1 MPATDRTAVL
11 FPGQGSQTDDMRAI
25 AEDVRP
31 DLVTLAREVVGEDP
45 FDRVDDGTRFQQ
57 PAIFCAS
64 VAGFDTLDVTPA
76 AAAGHSLCEFGALA
90 AAGAINVE
98 DALRL
103 VALRGSVMD
112 AAAQEGPPG
121 GMLAVLKGKPGQ
133 SEAIARAADV
143 VVANDNAPGQVVLS
157 GPVEAL
163 EVAAAAAERDG
174 LRAMRLPVSGSF
186 HSPAMEPATDK
197 LRAALREVEVRRPR
211 FPVVSSI
218 FARPFGHVRLELA
231 LALTHPVRWRQTLH
245 VLRGAGF
252 RRFAETG
259 PGKVVTGLV
268 RRTLPDM
275 EAFAADPEGA
285 RA

>member
-1 MPATDRTAVL
+1 MSVADRTAVL
-11 FPGQGSQTDDMRAI
+11 FPGQGSQTDDMRATTE
-25 AEDVRP
+25 AARP
-31 DLVTLAREVVGEDP
+31 DLVELAREVVGEDP
-45 FDRVDDGTRFQQ
+45 FERVNDGTRFQQ

-76 AAAGHSLCEFGALA
+76 AAAGHSLGEFGALA
-90 AAGAINVE
+90 AAGAIDTE

-103 VALRGSVMD
+103 VALRGSLMD

-133 SEAIARAADV
+133 AEAIARAADV

-163 EVAAAAAERDG
+163 DVATATAEREG
-174 LRAMRLPVSGSF
+174 LRTMRLPVSGSF

-197 LRAALREVEVRRPR
+197 LRAALRGVEVRRPR
-211 FPVVSSI
+211 FPVLSSI
-218 FARPFGHVRLELA
+218 FARPFAHVRLELA

-245 VLRGAGF
+245 ALRDAGIS
-252 RRFAETG
+252 RFAETG

-268 RRTLPDM
+268 RRTLPDA
-275 EAFAADPEGA
+275 EAFAAEPEGA